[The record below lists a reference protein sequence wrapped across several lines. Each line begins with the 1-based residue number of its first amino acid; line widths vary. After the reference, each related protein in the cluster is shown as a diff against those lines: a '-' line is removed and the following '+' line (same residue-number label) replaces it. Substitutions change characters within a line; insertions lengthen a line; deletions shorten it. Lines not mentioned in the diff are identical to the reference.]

1 MYRWTQQ
8 WRRLGTRFGGH
19 SPTIDVT
26 SSLAHDWVLM
36 KLPSFEM
43 SSVPSGSSKLPEL
56 KGEKE
61 IGDKINKIMRKL
73 AEANDFRGRFQ
84 R

>member
-1 MYRWTQQ
+1 
-8 WRRLGTRFGGH
+8 
-19 SPTIDVT
+19 
-26 SSLAHDWVLM
+26 M

-43 SSVPSGSSKLPEL
+43 SSVPSGSLNLPEL

-73 AEANDFRGRFQ
+73 AEANDLRSRFQ

>member
-1 MYRWTQQ
+1 
-8 WRRLGTRFGGH
+8 
-19 SPTIDVT
+19 
-26 SSLAHDWVLM
+26 M

-43 SSVPSGSSKLPEL
+43 SSVPSRSSRLPEL